1 MVRRVVRL
9 MMSLLAKRKE
19 NNTGVYL
26 ISMTGAN
33 TGMQRVVLLLDLPVA
48 VKNQLV
54 LIDIFFRFVPVLR
67 IW

>member
-1 MVRRVVRL
+1 MRL

-26 ISMTGAN
+26 ISMTGVL
-33 TGMQRVVLLLDLPVA
+33 TQVCRVVLLLDLPVA
-48 VKNQLV
+48 VKNQLAV
-54 LIDIFFRFVPVLR
+54 LIGMFFRFVPVLR